1 MRKEKKLSPHRKGA
15 TVTKQGDE
23 GLTRS
28 AFVPHNEVF
37 AAARTLVCPKHTAVD
52 KDLTAP
58 SVLAL
63 VQHFLKKR
71 KREGEREKTKERFR
85 ERTISHRW

>member
-1 MRKEKKLSPHRKGA
+1 MKKETDRAQKEAEMCHCQDLS
-15 TVTKQGDE
+15 DE

-28 AFVPHNEVF
+28 AFVPDNEVF
-37 AAARTLVCPKHTAVD
+37 TAARTLVCPKHAAVD

-63 VQHFLKKR
+63 VQHFLKK
-71 KREGEREKTKERFR
+71 ERVTESGRRPKTGLEAGQ
-85 ERTISHRW
+85 